1 MININPSVSIILPT
15 YNRYGYFLE
24 RAVQSVIRQSYKNWE
39 LIVVDNNSS
48 DGTLKYLKSIKNNNI
63 SILSINN
70 DGNIARSR
78 NLGIK
83 NASGDFIAFLD
94 SDDFWEKDKLLSSIS
109 FFNKNHEYV
118 GVCHSEYWLSDD
130 IKNVKNYGP
139 ESNYKFDKL
148 LTRGNCISLSA
159 VILQKKCLKDVGYF
173 SEDVD
178 IITAE
183 DYDLWLKIS
192 KLGKKIGFLTD
203 ILGNFQLHSTS
214 ESSNIIRNTKAVSKV
229 LNKHINQKDIGL
241 YAQAQANC
249 WTIAGK
255 CFYKE
260 KQIRNAFMAYC
271 KALQFKKINPKVY
284 IFILLLLIPYGVI
297 RLLLDK

>member
-1 MININPSVSIILPT
+1 M
-15 YNRYGYFLE
+15 
-24 RAVQSVIRQSYKNWE
+24 
-39 LIVVDNNSS
+39 
-48 DGTLKYLKSIKNNNI
+48 
-63 SILSINN
+63 
-70 DGNIARSR
+70 
-78 NLGIK
+78 
-83 NASGDFIAFLD
+83 
-94 SDDFWEKDKLLSSIS
+94 
-109 FFNKNHEYV
+109 
-118 GVCHSEYWLSDD
+118 
-130 IKNVKNYGP
+130 
-139 ESNYKFDKL
+139 
-148 LTRGNCISLSA
+148 
-159 VILQKKCLKDVGYF
+159 GYF

-260 KQIRNAFMAYC
+260 KQIETPLWHIVRHC
-271 KALQFKKINPKVY
+271 SLRKSIQKY
-284 IFILLLLIPYGVI
+284 IYLYYYY
-297 RLLLDK
+297 

>member
-1 MININPSVSIILPT
+1 MMEILQDLVTWSVLRMHREISLRFLTQMTFGRKIS
-15 YNRYGYFLE
+15 YFP
-24 RAVQSVIRQSYKNWE
+24 QYH
-39 LIVVDNNSS
+39 
-48 DGTLKYLKSIKNNNI
+48 
-63 SILSINN
+63 
-70 DGNIARSR
+70 
-78 NLGIK
+78 
-83 NASGDFIAFLD
+83 
-94 SDDFWEKDKLLSSIS
+94 

-192 KLGKKIGFLTD
+192 KVGKKLVF
-203 ILGNFQLHSTS
+203 
-214 ESSNIIRNTKAVSKV
+214 
-229 LNKHINQKDIGL
+229 
-241 YAQAQANC
+241 
-249 WTIAGK
+249 
-255 CFYKE
+255 
-260 KQIRNAFMAYC
+260 
-271 KALQFKKINPKVY
+271 
-284 IFILLLLIPYGVI
+284 
-297 RLLLDK
+297 

>member
-1 MININPSVSIILPT
+1 VININPSVSIILPT
-15 YNRYGYFLE
+15 YNRYGYYLE
-24 RAVQSVIRQSYKNWE
+24 RAVQSVINQSYKNWE

-48 DGTLKYLKSIKNNNI
+48 DGTLKYLESIKNNNI

-70 DGNIARSR
+70 NGNIARSR

-83 NASGDFIAFLD
+83 NASGDLIAFLD
-94 SDDFWEKDKLLSSIS
+94 SDDFWERDKLLTSIP

-130 IKNVKNYGP
+130 IKYVKNYGP

-148 LTRGNCISLSA
+148 LTRGNCVSLSA
-159 VILQKKCLKDVGYF
+159 VIIQKKCLEDVGYF

-214 ESSNIIRNTKAVSKV
+214 ESSNIIRNTKAVINV
-229 LNKHINQKDIGL
+229 LNKHIDKKNKKL
-241 YAQAQANC
+241 YSTACSNC
-249 WTIAGK
+249 WINAGK
-255 CFYKE
+255 NFYMNYKYY
-260 KQIRNAFMAYC
+260 NAVTAY
-271 KALQFKKINPKVY
+271 KNAIKYKIFNYKVY
-284 IFILLLLIPYGVI
+284 IYLIMLLFPVKLLKKI
-297 RLLLDK
+297 K

>member
-24 RAVQSVIRQSYKNWE
+24 RAVQSVIDQSYKNWE

-83 NASGDFIAFLD
+83 NASGDLIAFLD
-94 SDDFWEKDKLLSSIS
+94 SDDFWERDKLLSSIS

-130 IKNVKNYGP
+130 IKYVKNYGP

-203 ILGNFQLHSTS
+203 ILGNFNFIQRQKAQILLEIQKQFLKYSI
-214 ESSNIIRNTKAVSKV
+214 NILIRKTLGYMHK
-229 LNKHINQKDIGL
+229 L
-241 YAQAQANC
+241 
-249 WTIAGK
+249 
-255 CFYKE
+255 
-260 KQIRNAFMAYC
+260 KQI
-271 KALQFKKINPKVY
+271 V
-284 IFILLLLIPYGVI
+284 G
-297 RLLLDK
+297 